1 MKVEILLKTVLV
13 LLLVLL
19 AVVITSWMTSERM
32 AARAQGGGGSGSGDW
47 LMVASELRSGE
58 GLVYL
63 LNTKKETLLVYSY
76 HRGRRSRTTGRN
88 RFDGD
93 FQFLAGRHCKWD
105 LLYSQ
110 LLPFPKEK
118 PKSDMLTPAQLK
130 MLFEKASR
138 QPG

>member
-1 MKVEILLKTVLV
+1 MNAEALLKAVLV

-19 AVVITSWMTSERM
+19 AVVMTSWVTSERVE
-32 AARAQGGGGSGSGDW
+32 ALAQGGGGSGSGDW

-58 GLVYL
+58 GLIYMF
-63 LNTKKETLLVYSY
+63 NTKKETLLVYAY

-110 LLPFPKEK
+110 LLPFPKER
-118 PKSDMLTPAQLK
+118 PKSDMLTPKQVK
-130 MLFEKASR
+130 VLFEKASR
-138 QPG
+138 EPG